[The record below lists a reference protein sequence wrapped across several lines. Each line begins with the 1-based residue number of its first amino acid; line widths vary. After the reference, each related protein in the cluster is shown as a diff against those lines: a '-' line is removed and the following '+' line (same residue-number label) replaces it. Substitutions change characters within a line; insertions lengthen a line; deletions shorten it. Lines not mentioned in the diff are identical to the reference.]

1 MARDDASD
9 QCCLKMADV
18 KGLVEAIHAIKSPN
32 KNQVNLCML
41 TEPLPCRPSCVTEAF
56 TQDCPPLAA
65 LHAVCQPRWPLPEM
79 GRQLQGHAVL
89 NVASLRGA
97 L

>member
-32 KNQVNLCML
+32 KNQVDLCML
-41 TEPLPCRPSCVTEAF
+41 TAPLPCRHHVTETF
-56 TQDCPPLAA
+56 TQDCPPPAA
-65 LHAVCQPRWPLPEM
+65 LHAVCQPRRPLSEM
-79 GRQLQGHAVL
+79 GRQLQGHAVV

>member
-32 KNQVNLCML
+32 KNQVDLCML
-41 TEPLPCRPSCVTEAF
+41 TELHPCRLSC
-56 TQDCPPLAA
+56 
-65 LHAVCQPRWPLPEM
+65 H
-79 GRQLQGHAVL
+79 
-89 NVASLRGA
+89 
-97 L
+97 